1 MLEVPCPR
9 LRLAAEIVKD
19 GAAMVRAKVAV
30 PVRAPDFPVIVT
42 LYCPR
47 LTELLAVSVSKLD
60 PVVGF
65 GEKDAVTPLGRP
77 EAERVT
83 LPVNP
88 FMGFMLM

>member
-1 MLEVPCPR
+1 MGVVAVWLP
-9 LRLAAEIVKD
+9 
-19 GAAMVRAKVAV
+19 AV
-30 PVRAPDFPVIVT
+30 PVMVT

-47 LTELLAVSVSKLD
+47 LAELLAVKITVLY

-65 GEKDAVTPLGRP
+65 DEKDAVTPLGRP

-88 FMGFMLM
+88 YN

>member
-1 MLEVPCPR
+1 M
-9 LRLAAEIVKD
+9 A
-19 GAAMVRAKVAV
+19 
-30 PVRAPDFPVIVT
+30 T

-47 LTELLAVSVSKLD
+47 LAELLAVSAMVLL
-60 PVVGF
+60 PFVGF

-88 FMGFMLM
+88 FWGYTEALVVPEVPWPMLKLFAESVKDGA